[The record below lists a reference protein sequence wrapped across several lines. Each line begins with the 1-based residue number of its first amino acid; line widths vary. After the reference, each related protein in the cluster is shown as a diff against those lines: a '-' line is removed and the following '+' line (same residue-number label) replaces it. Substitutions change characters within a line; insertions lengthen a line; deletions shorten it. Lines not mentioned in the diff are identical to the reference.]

1 MDFSSINWLSVTL
14 AAIAGYAIGA
24 VYYTV
29 LGKPWMKAARIDP
42 TTMKMRYSPFIISF
56 IAELIMAIVLYFVL
70 DDITFAGTFSEEFD
84 LKSSLT
90 WSFIFWLGFSAMVIT
105 VNQRYEGFGWDL
117 TIIDC
122 VHWLL
127 VLLAM
132 GAIIGWF
139 GPSEAGLS

>member
-1 MDFSSINWLSVTL
+1 MDFSSINWLSVSL

-29 LGKPWMKAARIDP
+29 LGKPWMKAARLDP
-42 TTMKMRYSPFIISF
+42 ATTKPRYSPYIIAF
-56 IAELIMAIVLYFVL
+56 LAELVMAIALYFVL
-70 DDITFAGTFSEEFD
+70 DDLTFAGTFSEEFD
-84 LKSSLT
+84 LKSSLA
-90 WSFIFWLGFSAMVIT
+90 WSLIIWFGFAAMVIT
-105 VNQRYEGFGWDL
+105 VNQGYEGFGWDL

-122 VHWLL
+122 IHWLL

-139 GPSEAGLS
+139 GPSETTLS

>member
-1 MDFSSINWLSVTL
+1 MDFSSINWLGVSL
-14 AAIAGYAIGA
+14 AACAGYAIGA

-42 TTMKMRYSPFIISF
+42 ATTPVRYSTFIIAF
-56 IAELIMAIVLYFVL
+56 LAELVMATVLYFVL
-70 DDITFAGTFSEEFD
+70 DDVTFAGTFSEEFD
-84 LKSSLT
+84 LKSGLA
-90 WSFIFWLGFSAMVIT
+90 WSFIIWLGFAAMVVT
-105 VNQRYEGFGWDL
+105 VNQRYEGFGWGL
-117 TIIDC
+117 TIIDSI
-122 VHWLL
+122 HWLL

>member
-1 MDFSSINWLSVTL
+1 MDFSSINWLSVSL
-14 AAIAGYAIGA
+14 ATIAAYAIGA

-42 TTMKMRYSPFIISF
+42 ATAKVRYSAFVTAF
-56 IAELIMAIVLYFVL
+56 LAELIMAIVLFFVL

-84 LKSSLT
+84 LKSGLA
-90 WSFIFWLGFSAMVIT
+90 WSFIFWLGFAAMVVT
-105 VNQRYEGFGWDL
+105 VNRRYEGFGWDL

-122 VHWLL
+122 IHWLL

-139 GPSEAGLS
+139 GPSDAGLS